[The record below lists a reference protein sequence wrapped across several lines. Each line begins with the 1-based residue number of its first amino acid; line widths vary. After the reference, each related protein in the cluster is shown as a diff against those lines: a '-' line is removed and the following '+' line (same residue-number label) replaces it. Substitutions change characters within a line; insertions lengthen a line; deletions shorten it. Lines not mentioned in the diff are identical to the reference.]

1 MKTKIC
7 VMLVLLCS
15 IVTLSLAENVV
26 QEEIT
31 IVLPD
36 VTRNGIYTGSINEN
50 GEPDGYGVFEAV
62 NSEGVAWHYVGQ
74 WENGKMTG
82 FGREIW
88 DNGRMKIGTFED
100 ATLIDNQYDNIG
112 YYESLSTDALHTIVN
127 RARNELSM
135 RELLPSDRNV
145 VLVDTSD
152 VLVYLTRQYGYTS
165 YTDGSK
171 TIDLE
176 AVMVN
181 NSKVPVFFSAE
192 NCSINGWEANCTTI
206 QDVNPGKKRKGTISV
221 ALSDAGISSFEEIE
235 DLEWDFSLYNSDT
248 YEKITEIRG
257 VVFQNRVDAATYLD
271 AVSLMESKQY
281 QAAADA
287 FRSISGFRDSDQ
299 LANEATYLRTK
310 ELIES
315 KEYNRA
321 LRLLKTIDNYKDSAE
336 LITQVE
342 LALKNAVSVDKV
354 RHAKYGFSMN
364 EDGWYESE
372 NAGEP
377 DSCAVCKIRFTTD
390 NGKITLKIINDGE
403 YGKDYGLV
411 SNLDLN
417 LSYYNT
423 PDENAYKSY
432 ENEIE
437 TGIDTISFDV
447 PDTKE
452 HFIYVKYI
460 KDSSGDSGS
469 DSLKFKIE

>member
-7 VMLVLLCS
+7 VILVLLCS

-74 WENGKMTG
+74 WKNGKMTG
-82 FGREIW
+82 FGREVW
-88 DNGRMKIGTFED
+88 DDGQMEIGTFENSV
-100 ATLIDNQYDNIG
+100 LIDSQYDNIS

-127 RARNELSM
+127 RARNELFM
-135 RELLPSDRNV
+135 RELLPSNRDI

-152 VLVYLTRQYGYTS
+152 VLVYLTGQYGYTS
-165 YTDGSK
+165 YTNGWLG
-171 TIDLE
+171 IEFE
-176 AVMVN
+176 AVTVN
-181 NSKVPVFFSAE
+181 NSKLSVSLTAE
-192 NCSINGWEANCTTI
+192 NCSVNGWEVYCTTM
-206 QDVNPGKKRKGTISV
+206 QGVNPGKKRKGTITV
-221 ALSDAGISSFEEIE
+221 MISDAGISTFDEIE
-235 DLEWDFSLYNSDT
+235 DLEWDFCIRNSDT
-248 YEKITEIRG
+248 YDRIADVYG
-257 VVFQNRVDAATYLD
+257 VVFQNQVAAATYLD

-372 NAGEP
+372 NTGDP

-411 SNLDLN
+411 SNLDLT

-447 PDTKE
+447 PDTRE

-469 DSLKFKIE
+469 DSLKFKVE